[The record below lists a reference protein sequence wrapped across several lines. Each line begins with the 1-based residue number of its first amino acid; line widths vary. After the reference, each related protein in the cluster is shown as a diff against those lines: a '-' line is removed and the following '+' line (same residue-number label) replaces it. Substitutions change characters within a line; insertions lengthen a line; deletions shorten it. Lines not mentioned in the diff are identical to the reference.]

1 MKPPGIDFWRRAI
14 AVWLLIAAVETVH
27 GVLRG
32 LFLVPAVGEAAARH
46 IGFVVGSMLVLVV
59 AWATS
64 RWLDAGTRDS
74 QLRAGVLWLLLMLGL
89 ELAIGRARGFSW
101 QRIGAEFDPS
111 SGGWMGFGL
120 VLVLFAPMLG
130 AWLRRQP
137 KRPCRNQP
145 SPAGCASGSRPR

>member
-46 IGFVVGSMLVLVV
+46 IGFAVGSVLALVV

-64 RWLDAGTRDS
+64 RWLGAATRAA
-74 QLRAGVLWLLLMLGL
+74 QLRAGVLWMLLMLGF
-89 ELAIGRARGFSW
+89 ELAIGWARGLGW
-101 QRIGAEFDPS
+101 QRIGAEFDPL

-130 AWLRRQP
+130 AWLRGQA

-145 SPAGCASGSRPR
+145 SPAGGASGSRPR